1 MKPAI
6 TSSKMEAP
14 SWHAPKSVDLAATN
28 FLFLTLGAWG
38 ALMPNPLETIWS
50 VFMLWLLLRLFWW
63 QNFPPILVY
72 GAIMPW
78 IEVHFSL
85 YEANFYGQT
94 LDDLFLDTGRQTYWM
109 ASVGLLFIMLG
120 MRWVLKRN
128 WSQLTPSFEALQAA
142 AQQLDQLRIFI
153 AIIGVRFL
161 SGLLDSFIPYGS
173 SLTQFVTYAYGI
185 GEALA
190 CVLYLHFFLT
200 RKRPLLFFG
209 FFAFELITSFYSYF
223 GSWKGPIVLLFLAS
237 LVNIKTITTKMVL
250 QFTPLVGLL
259 FFLLFTWQAIK
270 GDYREFL
277 SGEQRGQ
284 VINVSQSEA
293 LYKFQELGSGAFELS
308 DEARADL
315 LQGTFRRIGYLEYFA
330 AAVRKVPSTLPY
342 ENGQLLKDNLTF
354 ALVPRILNANKGVKD
369 DKVKVEKYTDFNF
382 GINSISSFSLGHY
395 CEAYI
400 DWGPIGMMLHLLIFG
415 LIGGWLWHRVKK
427 RYEHV
432 NLLFFIGILWVVL
445 LPWGTMQ
452 QDFITVAGKITWGAV
467 CHLILF
473 SSLYR
478 WLNRFLALEL
488 GSGKTA

>member
-1 MKPAI
+1 
-6 TSSKMEAP
+6 MEP
-14 SWHAPKSVDLAATN
+14 S
-28 FLFLTLGAWG
+28 
-38 ALMPNPLETIWS
+38 
-50 VFMLWLLLRLFWW
+50 
-63 QNFPPILVY
+63 Q
-72 GAIMPW
+72 PW

-94 LDDLFLDTGRQTYWM
+94 LDELFLDTGRQTYWM

-120 MRWVLKRN
+120 IRWVLKRN
-128 WSQLTPSFEALQAA
+128 WSRLTPSFEALQAA

-161 SGLLDSFIPYGS
+161 SGILDSFIPYGS

-250 QFTPLVGLL
+250 QFTPLLGLL

-293 LYKFQELGSGAFELS
+293 LSKFQELGSGALELS

-330 AAVRKVPSTLPY
+330 AAVRES
-342 ENGQLLKDNLTF
+342 
-354 ALVPRILNANKGVKD
+354 
-369 DKVKVEKYTDFNF
+369 
-382 GINSISSFSLGHY
+382 
-395 CEAYI
+395 
-400 DWGPIGMMLHLLIFG
+400 PIHTS
-415 LIGGWLWHRVKK
+415 V
-427 RYEHV
+427 
-432 NLLFFIGILWVVL
+432 
-445 LPWGTMQ
+445 
-452 QDFITVAGKITWGAV
+452 
-467 CHLILF
+467 
-473 SSLYR
+473 
-478 WLNRFLALEL
+478 
-488 GSGKTA
+488 

>member
-1 MKPAI
+1 MKPQI
-6 TSSKMEAP
+6 TSSKVEAV
-14 SWHAPKSVDLAATN
+14 SWQAPKSVDLAATN
-28 FLFLTLGAWG
+28 FLFLALGAWG
-38 ALMPNPLETIWS
+38 ALMPNPLETVWS

-72 GAIMPW
+72 GIIMPW

-94 LDDLFLDTGRQTYWM
+94 LDELFLGTGWQTYWM
-109 ASVGLLFIMLG
+109 ASLGLLFVMLG
-120 MRWVLKRN
+120 MLWALKRK
-128 WSQLTPSFEALQAA
+128 WSQLTPSFEALQSA

-153 AIIGVRFL
+153 AIIGMRFL
-161 SGLLDSFIPYGS
+161 TGVLDSFIPYGS
-173 SLTQFVTYAYGI
+173 GLTQFVNYAYGI

-209 FFAFELITSFYSYF
+209 FFAFELVTSFYSYF
-223 GSWKGPIVLLFLAS
+223 GNWKGPIILLILAS
-237 LVNIKTITTKMVL
+237 LVNIKKITTKMVL
-250 QFTPLVGLL
+250 QFIPIMGLV

-277 SGEQRGQ
+277 SGEQSGQ

-293 LYKFQELGSGAFELS
+293 LSKFQELGSGALELS
-308 DEARADL
+308 DEERADL

-330 AAVRKVPSTLPY
+330 AAVKKVPSTLPY

-354 ALVPRILNANKGVKD
+354 AFVPRILNANKGVKD

-400 DWGPIGMMLHLLIFG
+400 DWGPIGMLLHLLIYG
-415 LIGGWLWHRVKK
+415 MIGSWLWYRVKK
-427 RYEHV
+427 RYSHV
-432 NLLFFIGILWVVL
+432 NLLLFIGILWVVL

-452 QDFITVAGKITWGAV
+452 QDFITVAGKTTWGAI

-478 WLNRFLALEL
+478 WLNRFIGLEL
-488 GSGKTA
+488 RQEKTL

>member
-1 MKPAI
+1 MKPQI
-6 TSSKMEAP
+6 TSSKVEAV
-14 SWHAPKSVDLAATN
+14 SWRAPKSVDLAATN
-28 FLFLTLGAWG
+28 FLFLTLGTWG
-38 ALMPNPLETIWS
+38 AFMPNPLETIWS
-50 VFMLWLLLRLFWW
+50 VFMLWLVLRLFWW

-94 LDDLFLDTGRQTYWM
+94 LDELFLDTGRQTYWM

-120 MRWVLKRN
+120 IRWALKRN
-128 WSQLTPSFEALQAA
+128 WSQLIPSFEALQSA

-161 SGLLDSFIPYGS
+161 SGILDSFIPYGS
-173 SLTQFVTYAYGI
+173 SLTQLVTYAYGI

-223 GSWKGPIVLLFLAS
+223 GSWKGPIILLFLAS

-250 QFTPLVGLL
+250 QFTPLLGLL

-293 LYKFQELGSGAFELS
+293 LSKFQELGSGALELS

-330 AAVRKVPSTLPY
+330 ASVENVPSTIPY

-369 DKVKVEKYTDFNF
+369 DKVKVEKYTNFNF
-382 GINSISSFSLGHY
+382 WIEFHFVLQLG
-395 CEAYI
+395 ALLR
-400 DWGPIGMMLHLLIFG
+400 GLH
-415 LIGGWLWHRVKK
+415 
-427 RYEHV
+427 
-432 NLLFFIGILWVVL
+432 
-445 LPWGTMQ
+445 
-452 QDFITVAGKITWGAV
+452 
-467 CHLILF
+467 
-473 SSLYR
+473 
-478 WLNRFLALEL
+478 
-488 GSGKTA
+488 